1 MNNGNFLE
9 SHLLEN
15 TGSTE
20 KIYQSTREKK
30 SAKEVKLEANAPG
43 KPILKLKQ
51 HQIVDGHGAY
61 NENTTA
67 DNFRKSNTIFKDE
80 LKTTLGKTSIKNSQL
95 FADMSKKSSPLP
107 LTSAP
112 AYGKPILK

>member
-1 MNNGNFLE
+1 MDNGSFLE

-30 SAKEVKLEANAPG
+30 SAKETKLETNAPG
-43 KPILKLKQ
+43 KLMQKLKQ
-51 HQIVDGHGAY
+51 HQMVDGYGTY
-61 NENTTA
+61 NKNTTA

-80 LKTTLGKTSIKNSQL
+80 LKTTLGKTSIKKNLL
-95 FADMSKKSSPLP
+95 FADMSKKSSPLA
-107 LTSAP
+107 SAP
-112 AYGKPILK
+112 VYDKPIL